1 MTQEEVRLA
10 YMRSCEAAFETRLSK
25 LYRTLSDHPEDVEF
39 LVDHW
44 NEVVG
49 YLAHPMITSG
59 YADVPSHL
67 LYKVPYA
74 FNIIEAIDFLCGLVE
89 DIRDEGDTCVAYL
102 CLGDDGRTWTC
113 IDEADA
119 MNLLAGGR
127 EDVRPVL
134 LMSAGPYD
142 KAVPLARAA
151 QLRAVVSTQQAKKH
165 AKSARAVTA
174 LKQELQALLRAA
186 QDGVPR

>member
-10 YMRSCEAAFETRLSK
+10 YMRSCEAALDARISK
-25 LYRTLSDHPEDVEF
+25 LYRTLSDYPEDVEF
-39 LVDHW
+39 LVAHW
-44 NEVVG
+44 DEVVG

-74 FNIIEAIDFLCGLVE
+74 FNILEAIDFLCGLVE

-119 MNLLAGGR
+119 MNLLASGR
-127 EDVRPVL
+127 EDVQPVL
-134 LMSAGPYD
+134 LMSKGPYD
-142 KAVPLARAA
+142 KAVPLTRAT
-151 QLRAVVSTQQAKKH
+151 QLKSVVTTQQAKRD
-165 AKSARAVTA
+165 AKSIQA
-174 LKQELQALLRAA
+174 LTTLKKGLQAFLRAP
-186 QDGVPR
+186 QDDDLR

>member
-10 YMRSCEAAFETRLSK
+10 YMRSCEIAFESRLLK
-25 LYRTLSDHPEDVEF
+25 LYRTSSDHPEDVEF
-39 LVDHW
+39 LVEHW
-44 NEVVG
+44 DEVVG
-49 YLAHPMITSG
+49 YLAHPI
-59 YADVPSHL
+59 YADVPRQL
-67 LYKVPYA
+67 QYKVPYA
-74 FNIIEAIDFLCGLVE
+74 CQILEAIDFLCGLVE
-89 DIRDEGDTCVAYL
+89 NIRDEGDTCVAYL
-102 CLGDDGRTWTC
+102 CLGDGGKTWSC
-113 IDEADA
+113 IDEEDA
-119 MNLLAGGR
+119 LTLLAGGR